1 MDASNIEPGAVF
13 RFPHDDRPN
22 RVLLHHDDVVM
33 YDGWLPHRDGWGLA
47 DLEAIKRQRI
57 VYYVTTVSTLQEKA
71 TYLRVDPLSADERA
85 VHRPDLPFAA
95 LQDTAITWSSDHTGR
110 LSGARSGLDA
120 SPIYLLP
127 FGPGGGTKTGFESS
141 RTTARPSR
149 STNCSARPRLPS
161 PGTLVMRCRSQE

>member
-1 MDASNIEPGAVF
+1 
-13 RFPHDDRPN
+13 
-22 RVLLHHDDVVM
+22 M

-71 TYLRVDPLSADERA
+71 TSLRVDPLSVDERA

-95 LQDTAITWSSDHTGR
+95 VQDTAISWSSDHSGP

-127 FGPGGGTKTGFESS
+127 FGAGGGTKTGL
-141 RTTARPSR
+141 RIVADNR
-149 STNCSARPRLPS
+149 SCPVPAPR
-161 PGTLVMRCRSQE
+161 